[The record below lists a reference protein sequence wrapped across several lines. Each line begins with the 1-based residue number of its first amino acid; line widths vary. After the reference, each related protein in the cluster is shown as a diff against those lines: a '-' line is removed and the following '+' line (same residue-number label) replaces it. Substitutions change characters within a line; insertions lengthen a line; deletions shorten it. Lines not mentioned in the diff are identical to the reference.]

1 MAEQKYL
8 IVDGHK
14 KINGKSHAPG
24 EIIECDAETAA
35 RLRLQPVKE
44 AEPATPPPPPQGSE
58 AKGETLNVSQM
69 AEKIATCETA
79 EAVDALIEGDT
90 RKGVIDAAEKQ
101 KAKLA
106 ADEEK
111 SHNVLHAS

>member
-1 MAEQKYL
+1 MTEQKYL

-14 KINGKSHAPG
+14 KINGKSYAPG

-58 AKGETLNVSQM
+58 AKGETLNVAQM
-69 AEKIATCETA
+69 AEKIAACEAA
-79 EAVDALIEGDT
+79 EDVDALVQGDT
-90 RKGVIDAAEKQ
+90 RKGVIEAAEKK
-101 KAKLA
+101 KAALA
-106 ADEEK
+106 AAAEGK
-111 SHNVLHAS
+111 